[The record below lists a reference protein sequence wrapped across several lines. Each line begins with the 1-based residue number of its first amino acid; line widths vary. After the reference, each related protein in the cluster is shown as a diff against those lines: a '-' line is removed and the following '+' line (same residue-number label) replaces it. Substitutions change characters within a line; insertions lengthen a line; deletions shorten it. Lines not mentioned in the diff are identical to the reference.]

1 MIGLHIKMLKKPNH
15 NRVKLLYDWKLTYIG
30 LEGVNLD
37 LLEGKRAKNQQSVQK
52 FKKMISLHIK
62 MLKKPNHNKVKSLYD
77 WKLTYIGLEGVNLH
91 LLEENRANNQQ
102 KAKKLKK
109 WMVYILKDAKKA

>member
-1 MIGLHIKMLKKPNH
+1 MLKKPNH

-52 FKKMISLHIK
+52 FKKLISLHIK

-77 WKLTYIGLEGVNLH
+77 WKLTYIGWEGINLH
-91 LLEENRANNQQ
+91 LLEENRAKNQQ
-102 KAKKLKK
+102 NAPKNQKMISLQIKRC
-109 WMVYILKDAKKA
+109 